1 MFKRL
6 EINDGDTL
14 ILEYNTNDIWDM
26 EIIAHTIEEI
36 EKIFPKSKILA
47 IPDTMFTTIT
57 VSPGSEEQKSFF

>member
-14 ILEYNTNDIWDM
+14 ILEYNTGGMWDLDM
-26 EIIAHTIEEI
+26 IGHTIAEI
-36 EKIFPKSKILA
+36 EKLFPKSKVLA

>member
-14 ILEYNTNDIWDM
+14 ILEYNTSGMWDLDM
-26 EIIAHTIEEI
+26 IGHTIAEI
-36 EKIFPKSKILA
+36 EKVFPKSKVLA